1 MSHSPAMK
9 LEEKMAGLS
18 PEHRQKIQGMA
29 KQLIAEETTL
39 RDLRRAMALTQE
51 RLADQKTA

>member
-1 MSHSPAMK
+1 MK

-18 PEHRQKIQGMA
+18 PERRQKVQGMA